1 MTSVLPEVRRG
12 GERTR
17 TGIPVVGAPR
27 EQTVGVDAAVQ
38 APPSTPGWIT
48 GLKPLVR
55 PSGYFVASRLAVV
68 FAVLASKWLVPKLHP
83 LKVLGT
89 GWDAQW
95 YTKIAQFGYP
105 HRIFNE
111 DFGSR
116 WAFFPGFPAFIRATA
131 EVTRLSITD
140 AAVLDAAIFGLTS
153 AIALWLAIREVFGP
167 TIADRSVL
175 LYAFFPAAYVLSM
188 GYSEGLFLTASAGC
202 LFALSRRYWITASL
216 LAVLGSLTKNF
227 GVILIVCVV
236 VAAVPYILREHKL
249 RPLAAVLIAPSGFI
263 AWLGFSWAETGN
275 PLAFL
280 KAEQIW
286 GNGHFTWFLA
296 PLFAVTRLLTNFHNF
311 ANASDVLAA
320 IGFVFAYV
328 GLAILWRTRSE
339 GIDVPSFWWV
349 YTIGSVLAM
358 ASPNVLQSILRYSM
372 AVFPLF
378 AAYAWKIRK
387 TWEGALVGCMG
398 MMQGAL
404 ALVVFVDVLH
414 ELTAMVVP

>member
-1 MTSVLPEVRRG
+1 MTSVLPDVRVAPISEFTEV
-12 GERTR
+12 
-17 TGIPVVGAPR
+17 PVLAQSGPSNP
-27 EQTVGVDAAVQ
+27 TWAARL
-38 APPSTPGWIT
+38 I
-48 GLKPLVR
+48 PLVR
-55 PSGYFVASRLAVV
+55 PSGYFVASRLAVL
-68 FAVLASKWLVPKLHP
+68 FAILASKWLTPRLHP

-116 WAFFPGFPAFIRATA
+116 WAFFPGFPAFIRGTA
-131 EVTRLSITD
+131 AITGLSIAN
-140 AAVLDAAIFGLTS
+140 AAVLDATIFGLTS
-153 AIALWLAIREVFGP
+153 AVAIWLAIREVFGP

-175 LYAFFPAAYVLSM
+175 FYAFFPAAYVLSM

-227 GVILIVCVV
+227 GVLLIVCVV
-236 VAAVPYILREHKL
+236 VAAVPYILKEGRR
-249 RPLAAVLIAPSGFI
+249 RPLVAVMIAP
-263 AWLGFSWAETGN
+263 LGFVGWLAFSWSETGN

-296 PLFAVTRLLTNFHNF
+296 PLVAVTKLVTNYHNL
-311 ANASDVLAA
+311 ANAGDVLAA
-320 IGFVFAYV
+320 LGFIFAYV
-328 GLAILWRTRSE
+328 GIAILWRTRAE
-339 GIDVPSFWWV
+339 GIAVPSFWWV
-349 YTIGSVLAM
+349 YTIGSVLVM

-387 TWEGALVGCMG
+387 TWEGAVVGGMG

-404 ALVVFVDVLH
+404 AAVVFVTVLH
-414 ELTAMVVP
+414 EVTATVIP